1 MYKINKVKVLSD
13 YKIWLKY
20 SDDIEG
26 IIDLSDLVGRGVFSE
41 WNDYDKFKNVKIG
54 SSGELIWQD
63 EVDLCPDSLYMKITG
78 KTAEELFPLLKRE
91 PIHA

>member
-20 SDDIEG
+20 LDGTEG

-41 WNDYDKFKNVKIG
+41 WNDYEKFKNVKIG

-63 EVDLCPDSLYMKITG
+63 EVDLCPDSLYIKLTG

-91 PIHA
+91 PIYA

>member
-1 MYKINKVKVLSD
+1 MYKINKVKALSD

-20 SDDIEG
+20 LDGTEG

-41 WNDYDKFKNVKIG
+41 WNDYEKFKNVKIG

-63 EVDLCPDSLYMKITG
+63 EVDLCPDSLYIKLTG

>member
-1 MYKINKVKVLSD
+1 VYKINKVKVLSD

-20 SDDIEG
+20 LDGTEG

-41 WNDYDKFKNVKIG
+41 WNDYEKFKNVKIG

-63 EVDLCPDSLYMKITG
+63 ELDLCPDSLYIKLTG

>member
-20 SDDIEG
+20 LDGTEG

-41 WNDYDKFKNVKIG
+41 WNDYEKFKNVKIG

-63 EVDLCPDSLYMKITG
+63 ELDLCPDSLYIKLTG

>member
-20 SDDIEG
+20 LDGTEG

-41 WNDYDKFKNVKIG
+41 WNDYEKFKNVKIG

-63 EVDLCPDSLYMKITG
+63 EVDLCPDSLYIKLTG

>member
-1 MYKINKVKVLSD
+1 MYKINKVKALSD

-20 SDDIEG
+20 LDGTEG
-26 IIDLSDLVGRGVFSE
+26 ILDLSDLVGRGVFSE
-41 WNDYDKFKNVKIG
+41 WNDYEKFKNVKIG

-63 EVDLCPDSLYMKITG
+63 EVDLCPDSLYIKLTG